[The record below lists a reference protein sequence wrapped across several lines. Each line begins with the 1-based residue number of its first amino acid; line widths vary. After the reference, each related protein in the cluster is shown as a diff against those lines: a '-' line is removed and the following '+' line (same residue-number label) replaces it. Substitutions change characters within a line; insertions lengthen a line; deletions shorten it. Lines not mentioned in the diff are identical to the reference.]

1 MSPDRDAIAL
11 DEPKHRA
18 GAEPAYAAARGSW
31 AVGDGCLSSD
41 RSRHRRRRLADS
53 CDGSWTRAGRGHDRT
68 RDNHSSRGS
77 PSGDPV
83 SRPRRRIPEPASD
96 LGGDRDRAHTRA
108 LSSFA
113 AVIVAISAARRSS
126 ELANRLA
133 GVSRGRGA
141 AWLVAL
147 LSREL
152 RKPQFSIEAGILDV
166 LVGLTA
172 VPTALLVA
180 RGSPYATG
188 IGIVWN
194 AVGLFDFLLAIGLA
208 RIPGGGPGHMLI
220 TRTPALLALRPAV
233 LGIVALGVPLAIILH
248 VLSLWQLVAH

>member
-18 GAEPAYAAARGSW
+18 GAEPAYAAARVAGPLVTAVFPLIVAAI
-31 AVGDGCLSSD
+31 AVGVWQTLGMALGLGRDGVTIELEITIPLVVLLLVIPFLDRAGVYRSPLAISVGIVIVPTLALFLLSRLSS
-41 RSRHRRRRLADS
+41 L
-53 CDGSWTRAGRGHDRT
+53 
-68 RDNHSSRGS
+68 
-77 PSGDPV
+77 PSLLHV
-83 SRPRRRIPEPASD
+83 APASW
-96 LGGDRDRAHTRA
+96 LIGLQVFR
-108 LSSFA
+108 
-113 AVIVAISAARRSS
+113 VA
-126 ELANRLA
+126 
-133 GVSRGRGA
+133 GGA

-208 RIPGGGPGHMLI
+208 RIPGAGPGHMLI